1 MGSPSV
7 AEVEIVGN
15 HLLVVQLDFSKF
27 SKWVQHSL
35 AFQEKAMS
43 LGFARAARVG
53 NKMYNYTTMYIYNY
67 IYLYLCVCVCHIR
80 VLRRYNYVYPYA
92 HYAMF
97 TCPLPTQCGK
107 YARFRVLFLDQAV
120 RRAHLLY
127 LLMDAP
133 SRTPVLELWLPMW
146 RVKQGPA
153 LAMYHSATRVVQC
166 PPGEGAAGAQ
176 ISIPR
181 FTVHLYLA
189 EGANIAGLK
198 PFFTLQINLKGH
210 HASP

>member
-1 MGSPSV
+1 VSSVQDLIHEALEAAILGRIRLCLGRSP
-7 AEVEIVGN
+7 IMPC
-15 HLLVVQLDFSKF
+15 
-27 SKWVQHSL
+27 SL
-35 AFQEKAMS
+35 AHCLLNGVIMPASASYS
-43 LGFARAARVG
+43 L
-53 NKMYNYTTMYIYNY
+53 N
-67 IYLYLCVCVCHIR
+67 
-80 VLRRYNYVYPYA
+80 
-92 HYAMF
+92 
-97 TCPLPTQCGK
+97 
-107 YARFRVLFLDQAV
+107 FLDQAV

-133 SRTPVLELWLPMW
+133 SRTLVLELWLPMW

-176 ISIPR
+176 IAIPR

-189 EGANIAGLK
+189 EGANISGLK